1 VASEWYS
8 QELEILDILK
18 YIFYIMIYFFK
29 KVFYLIFG
37 KYYNFPKIIINQYYT
52 NKKKTIFAFSSIG
65 GGTKY
70 IQNEEF
76 FNLTKIYNV
85 FFVRDAT
92 RSWFNNIDIELIKK
106 NARKRK
112 IDCAIGYSMGA
123 FNAII
128 FSSLFAVKR
137 VVAISPQFS
146 IHPKISKDK
155 TFLNYAARIK
165 EWKYPQL
172 KFSKNTNYFLV
183 FGDSDK
189 EKYHSS
195 LIPKQK
201 NIKIFYIKNSDHET
215 LRKIKRSKKLY
226 KIINHFI
233 NKGLVSSKDQFLKLR

>member
-1 VASEWYS
+1 M
-8 QELEILDILK
+8 
-18 YIFYIMIYFFK
+18 IFFLK
-29 KVFYLIFG
+29 KVFYLIFS
-37 KYYNFPKIIINQYYT
+37 KNYNFSKIIINQYYT

-65 GGTKY
+65 AGTKH
-70 IQNEEF
+70 IQSEEF

-85 FFVRDAT
+85 FFVRDTT

-106 NARKRK
+106 NVRKRK
-112 IDCAIGYSMGA
+112 NDCAIGYSMGA

-128 FSSLFAVKR
+128 FSSLFAVKK

-172 KFSKNTNYFLV
+172 KFSKNTNYLLI

-195 LIPKQK
+195 LIPEQK
-201 NIKIFYIKNSDHET
+201 NIKIFYIKDSDHET
-215 LRKIKRSKKLY
+215 LRKIKRSKKVY
-226 KIINHFI
+226 KIIYNFI
-233 NKGLVSSKDQFLKLR
+233 KKGLVTPKGQFLRLR